1 MPTQPVPPAWANA
14 SMMDVPLTT
23 WLLFSSA
30 QRNHHHDEI
39 VSRLAD
45 GQVHRY
51 TYPEFA
57 ARAQQLMHAL
67 GELGVAAGERVATLA
82 WNSYRHVEAYFGV
95 PCSGRVLHTLN
106 VRLSVEEL
114 IFIMNDAEDAAVL
127 VEPDFLPLLEQALP
141 SVPSMRHVVVLA
153 PDLAGCS
160 VPSAVSYEQLI
171 SGQPTWYDRP
181 DLDERSP
188 SGLCYTSGTTG
199 RSKGVVS
206 THRSTYLHA
215 MGVSSGAGMSVG
227 PSDVVL
233 PQVPMFHAWAW
244 GLVHASVGVGAKL
257 VCYGGALE
265 PAPYVDLLATER
277 VTIAAGVPTVW
288 IGVADELAA
297 RGGERP
303 LPDLR
308 HIGCGGSEPPRALI
322 ERYLTEFEI
331 PIIQAWG
338 MTETSPL
345 ATMAW
350 PQPRMHDWPAE
361 KVLRIVRAQAG
372 VPIPGVE
379 VSIRGE
385 DGAEMPY
392 DGESMGALHVRGP
405 WVASGYL
412 HGSGAENF
420 TADGWFATGDVAI
433 GSPEGYFVIAD
444 RTKDLIKSGGEWISS
459 VDMEA
464 AIMAMPD
471 VVEAAVVAI
480 PDPKWLERP
489 MACVVVRTGATVT
502 VEAVRSRLEASGFA
516 RWQLPD
522 RLELIDEVPKT
533 AVGKFDKK
541 VLRTRFAPDDAG

>member
-1 MPTQPVPPAWANA
+1 
-14 SMMDVPLTT
+14 MMDFPLST
-23 WLLFSSA
+23 WLLFSPA
-30 QRNHHHDEI
+30 QRGHHRNEI
-39 VSRLAD
+39 VSRLPTGD
-45 GQVHRY
+45 IHRY

-57 ARAQQLMHAL
+57 ERAQQLMHAL
-67 GELGVAAGERVATLA
+67 DALDVAPGAPVATLA
-82 WNSYRHVEAYFGV
+82 WNSYRHVEAYFAV
-95 PCSGRVLHTLN
+95 PGAGRVLHTLN
-106 VRLSVEEL
+106 VRLSADEL
-114 IFIMNDAEDAAVL
+114 TFIMNDAADVAVL
-127 VEPDFLPLLEQALP
+127 VDPDFIPLLEQALP
-141 SVPSMRHVVVLA
+141 SVPSVRHVIVLA
-153 PDLAGCS
+153 ADTAGCS
-160 VPSAVSYEQLI
+160 VPGAIAYEDLI
-171 SGQPTWYDRP
+171 AGRPTTYERP
-181 DLDERSP
+181 AIDERAP

-215 MGVSSGAGMSVG
+215 MGVSSGAGMSIG
-227 PSDVVL
+227 PSDAVL

-244 GLVHASVGVGAKL
+244 GMVHAAVGVGAKL

-265 PAPYVDLLATER
+265 PASFVALLADEG
-277 VTIAAGVPTVW
+277 VTVAAGVPTVW
-288 IGVADELAA
+288 ISVAPELEK
-297 RGGERP
+297 RPGDRP
-303 LPDLR
+303 LPEIR
-308 HIGCGGSEPPRALI
+308 HIACGGSQPPRALI
-322 ERYLTEFEI
+322 ERYAKDFDI

-350 PQPRMHDWPAE
+350 PERRMHDWPAE
-361 KVLRIVRAQAG
+361 EVLRAARCQAG
-372 VPIPGVE
+372 LPIPGIE
-379 VSIRGE
+379 LSIRDE
-385 DGAEMPY
+385 TGAEVAF
-392 DGESMGALHVRGP
+392 DGETMGTLHVRGP
-405 WVASGYL
+405 WTASGYL

-480 PDPKWLERP
+480 PDAKWLERP
-489 MACVVVRTGATVT
+489 LACVVVRNGATVST
-502 VEAVRSRLEASGFA
+502 EVVRAHLESCGFA

-522 RLELIDEVPKT
+522 RVELITEVPKT

-541 VLRTRFAPDDAG
+541 VLRARFTDDGQASR

>member
-1 MPTQPVPPAWANA
+1 
-14 SMMDVPLTT
+14 MMDVPLTT
-23 WLLFSSA
+23 WLLFSAA
-30 QRNHHHDEI
+30 QRGHHRNEI
-39 VSRLAD
+39 VSRLPS
-45 GQVHRY
+45 GEIHRY
-51 TYPEFA
+51 TYPDFA

-67 GELGVAAGERVATLA
+67 DGLGIGAGERVATLA
-82 WNSYRHVEAYFGV
+82 WNSYRHLEAYFAA

-114 IFIMNDAEDAAVL
+114 AFIMNDAGDTVVL
-127 VEPDFLPLLEQALP
+127 VDPDFIPLLEQALP
-141 SVPSMRHVVVLA
+141 SVPSIRQVVVLG
-153 PDLAGCS
+153 PDVAGCS
-160 VPSAVSYEQLI
+160 VTAAVSYEELI

-181 DLDERSP
+181 HIDERTP

-199 RSKGVVS
+199 RPKGVVS

-227 PSDVVL
+227 PSDAVL

-244 GLVHASVGVGAKL
+244 GLVHAGVGVGAKL

-265 PAPYVDLLATER
+265 PKPFVDLLADEH
-277 VTIAAGVPTVW
+277 VTVAAGVPTVW
-288 IGVADELAA
+288 IGVAEELAA
-297 RGGERP
+297 RSGERP
-303 LPDLR
+303 LPRLR
-308 HIGCGGSEPPRALI
+308 HIGCGGSQPPRVLI
-322 ERYLTEFEI
+322 EQYLTEFDI

-350 PQPRMHDWPAE
+350 PQARMHDWPAE
-361 KVLRIVRAQAG
+361 DVVRAARTQAG

-379 VSIRGE
+379 VSIRDE
-385 DGAEMPY
+385 DGAELPY

-412 HGSGAENF
+412 HGAGAENF
-420 TADGWFATGDVAI
+420 TPDGWFATGDVAI
-433 GSPEGYFVIAD
+433 GSPDGYFVIAD

-464 AIMAMPD
+464 AIMAMPE
-471 VVEAAVVAI
+471 VAEAAVVAV

-489 MACVVVRTGATVT
+489 MACLVVRAGATISA
-502 VEAVRSRLEASGFA
+502 ESVRAHLESFGFA
-516 RWQLPD
+516 KWQLPD
-522 RLELIDEVPKT
+522 RVELIDEVPKT

-541 VLRTRFAPDDAG
+541 VLRARFADEANQ